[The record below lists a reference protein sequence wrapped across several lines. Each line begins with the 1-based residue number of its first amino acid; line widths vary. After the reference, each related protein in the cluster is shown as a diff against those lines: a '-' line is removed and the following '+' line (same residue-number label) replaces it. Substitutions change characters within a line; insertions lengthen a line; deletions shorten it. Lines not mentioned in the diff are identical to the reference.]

1 MAFLEDQVAINMQS
15 VVDQIS
21 SFAVANAGFTA
32 LPDVILAGTTTTL
45 KILLKG
51 GMYYYLFGSTQVLP
65 DFTPARTVG
74 VIYLRMMRV
83 EPTLANYNDIGTT
96 IDAQRTPSKACTF
109 SNIDGVFEGLNLYTD
124 GNAVHVALEIF
135 SNVFAHLSFGIVDK
149 FGAWTGG
156 EYTMANGIF
165 YSDTTDYIFL
175 SNFNTFLFDGGYSS
189 NRTTTLL
196 SSYGIN
202 YIYRPL
208 PIAGASNNWTDYPRM
223 GTSTL
228 PSGATQYCKS
238 SGMYYTDDPFF
249 SSGFTWALF
258 KMSPNTTTLRTML
271 IPIYMRVS
279 YELDDSLV
287 HLAGHIPSAKYL
299 NIQAIDP
306 KEVVDVNW
314 KVYPYTAKFG
324 DTTNEPVSDNYGI
337 AYQRV

>member
-1 MAFLEDQVAINMQS
+1 MAFLEDQIAVNMQS

-32 LPDVILAGTTTTL
+32 LPDVILTGTTTTL

-65 DFTPARTVG
+65 NFAPNRTVG

-109 SNIDGVFEGLNLYTD
+109 SNTDGAFEGLNLYTD

-135 SNVFAHLSFGIVDK
+135 SNVFTHLSFGIVDK

-165 YSDTTDYIFL
+165 YSDTTDYAFF
-175 SNFNTFLFDGGYSS
+175 SSFNTFLFDGGYSS
-189 NRTTTLL
+189 SISTILS

-208 PIAGASNNWTDYPRM
+208 PIAGASSNWTDYPRI

-228 PSGATQYCKS
+228 PSGATQYSKS
-238 SGMYYTDDPFF
+238 SGMYFTN
-249 SSGFTWALF
+249 SSNESELTWVLF
-258 KMSPNTTTLRTML
+258 KTSPNATTLRTML
-271 IPIYMRVS
+271 IPIYIRIS
-279 YELDDSLV
+279 YELDTSLV

-324 DTTNEPVSDNYGI
+324 DTTNEPVSDNHGI
-337 AYQRV
+337 AYKRV